1 MSVNHRIASVS
12 RTTMRRLLLL
22 VVVAVV
28 VACGQQGGDPL
39 APSSLPP
46 ELEELPTVDVHADDF
61 QQFSTVEELIE
72 ASDAVV
78 KGTITRVSEGRF
90 EAAPEIED
98 FAGDH
103 NTEITLTI
111 DAVIVGSGLA
121 PGDAVTI
128 EWSGYQVDASGN
140 PTKLYVVNGVPFPT
154 VGSEEVW
161 FLKES
166 EEPGWVVS
174 DIDDGRFAR
183 SGGSV
188 RALADTAGPAA
199 SDLEHLGVDGLK
211 QLVAEGLDADLVFER
226 GDTELEMAEGPGWTV
241 LDFER
246 GKAVGDHLA
255 SIVTTDRGLDR
266 AWELGQFDTPQPEV
280 SFADEVLILL
290 TAGVSGSCPDIVFE
304 ELVIESD
311 EVFGAFRYPSERG
324 VCTSDFNPVT
334 FFFVVDRQVLPDT
347 FTLSVL
353 RGFDNCEQ
361 CATQVDLDDEEA
373 VEAELWGASTL
384 SLATAG
390 TPPPAGAFNVVQ
402 WAANGQ
408 VGALLFAADDWSEFP
423 TWFQSL
429 DPSFDVQRID
439 GFVASCPGDQ
449 CEECEGNA
457 CTNLPR
463 LGEACSATY
472 RPTLYEDQ
480 TFIVTFDGTSCSIDM
495 RPGIFGR
502 DP

>member
-90 EAAPEIED
+90 EAAPELED

-174 DIDDGRFAR
+174 DVDDGRFALF
-183 SGGSV
+183 GGV
-188 RALADTAGPAA
+188 GAGPGRYRW
-199 SDLEHLGVDGLK
+199 SC
-211 QLVAEGLDADLVFER
+211 
-226 GDTELEMAEGPGWTV
+226 
-241 LDFER
+241 
-246 GKAVGDHLA
+246 
-255 SIVTTDRGLDR
+255 
-266 AWELGQFDTPQPEV
+266 GQRPRTSRRRRSE
-280 SFADEVLILL
+280 
-290 TAGVSGSCPDIVFE
+290 TAC
-304 ELVIESD
+304 
-311 EVFGAFRYPSERG
+311 
-324 VCTSDFNPVT
+324 C
-334 FFFVVDRQVLPDT
+334 
-347 FTLSVL
+347 
-353 RGFDNCEQ
+353 
-361 CATQVDLDDEEA
+361 
-373 VEAELWGASTL
+373 
-384 SLATAG
+384 
-390 TPPPAGAFNVVQ
+390 
-402 WAANGQ
+402 
-408 VGALLFAADDWSEFP
+408 
-423 TWFQSL
+423 
-429 DPSFDVQRID
+429 
-439 GFVASCPGDQ
+439 
-449 CEECEGNA
+449 
-457 CTNLPR
+457 
-463 LGEACSATY
+463 
-472 RPTLYEDQ
+472 
-480 TFIVTFDGTSCSIDM
+480 
-495 RPGIFGR
+495 
-502 DP
+502 